1 MNLKKILPLEIN
13 FEIKNFKEYL
23 KKRTIKL
30 ENNNRQRIFFLDAAS
45 YNNLGDQAISF
56 AISKYIIDNFKDY
69 EYIEVLEKEFLRN
82 LRYLK
87 KNINKNDIIC
97 LAGGGNMGNLYP
109 RYEAI
114 RRKVIKNFKNNKIVI
129 FPQTIDYENDKY
141 GRKELNRSRKVY
153 NSNPNLIVCA
163 REKKSYNIMKNLYTN
178 VILVS
183 DIVFYLYGKLDDKV
197 QNIEKNKIGICLRD
211 DKESIFNERERN
223 NIINSIHDINS
234 IIYLSTMS
242 DIQYIDKK
250 NRKKVLMDKLREFKK
265 CNIVLTDRLHGMI
278 FSILCDIPCI
288 VFDNSNKKV
297 SGVLEM
303 ISNYNVKVKKLNK
316 QDINKISNYININY
330 QKNVRKNKEFDIFE
344 ELTKNIELE
353 T

>member
-1 MNLKKILPLEIN
+1 MNFKKILPLEIN

-30 ENNNRQRIFFLDAAS
+30 ENNKRKRIFFLDAAS

-56 AISKYIIDNFKDY
+56 AISKYLIDNFKDY
-69 EYIEVLEKEFLRN
+69 EYIEVLENEFLRN

-87 KNINKNDIIC
+87 KNITQNDIIC
-97 LAGGGNMGNLYP
+97 LSGGGNMGNLYP

-129 FPQTIDYENDKY
+129 FPQTIDYEKDRY
-141 GRKELNRSRKVY
+141 GRKELKRSQKVY
-153 NSNPNLIVCA
+153 NSNPKLILCA
-163 REKKSYNIMKNLYTN
+163 REKKSYNIMKKLYTN

-183 DIVFYLYGKLDDKV
+183 DIVFYLYGKLDNKV
-197 QNIEKNKIGICLRD
+197 QNKKKNKIGICLRE
-211 DKESIFNERERN
+211 DKESIFNERERTNIITNIN
-223 NIINSIHDINS
+223 NISN

-250 NRKKVLMDKLREFKK
+250 NRKEVLIDKLKEFEE
-265 CNIVLTDRLHGMI
+265 CNIILTDRLHGMI

-297 SGVLEM
+297 SGVLDM
-303 ISNYNVKVKKLNK
+303 ISKYNVKVKSLNK
-316 QDINKISNYININY
+316 QDINNISNYIDMNY
-330 QKNVRKNKEFDIFE
+330 HNDIIKNKEFDIFE
-344 ELTKNIELE
+344 ELTKNIKSEN
-353 T
+353 